1 MAKMKGDIMAEISNS
16 ILNSTKRFIGGIS
29 ENDTSFDV
37 EIIAHINTVIATL
50 RQMGVGPEEGYSIT
64 DASNTWD
71 DYLGNSKILDSVKT
85 YIGLKTRMIFD
96 PPTSSAVGE
105 AIKANIAEL
114 EWRLNITGETKL

>member
-1 MAKMKGDIMAEISNS
+1 MAEISNS